1 MSVLILV
8 ASASDVRPAEQFAER
23 LRARTRLDV
32 RLVSDD
38 ALTADDAA
46 LFDPNASIIIPL
58 LSPSSAV
65 SNVMPSIC
73 VPARQNGCRIYP
85 IMIRPLDEVPWY
97 LHGLHVIDATRDHA
111 QAVEN
116 VRSILDRNALERTFG
131 TGRDAYLQRAT
142 LKSANT
148 IAAYR
153 RAIELFLDFLGDRA
167 QRGRLPIHGRVTVAP
182 DDTPLNALSAEDA
195 PILLHFAE
203 WLLSE
208 SSGARGDKRPYK
220 VTTVELRL
228 AGIQNWFQFMDDH
241 GWLPAEFPLAKAK
254 RIVRDELRGRPRRSG
269 PPQPPDHIEELI
281 TYFDHQERPPH
292 LNKPDADPDR
302 VRRWDLTRLRNRAL
316 LHALAESGGRISEVL
331 SLDMD
336 DFPVRYLDRGEV
348 LRVEVRAKGGHTY
361 QLRFLH
367 ALPAIKAY
375 IEARGADIRATARG
389 RAALF
394 VSHDPRY
401 DGARMSRVVAWRVVQ
416 RAARALG
423 LKSITPHDF
432 RHWRATQ
439 LINAGTPLD
448 VVQDYLGHRS
458 VETTRAYYAHTDPLR
473 VDEAARNIGL
483 LKPDDDEA

>member
-1 MSVLILV
+1 MSALILV
-8 ASASDVRPAEQFAER
+8 ASTSDARTAQEFADR
-23 LRARTRLDV
+23 LRATTHLDV
-32 RLVSDD
+32 ETITDGAFDLD
-38 ALTADDAA
+38 ALA
-46 LFDPNASIIIPL
+46 LAESSASIVIPL
-58 LSPSSAV
+58 LSPSSAN
-65 SNVMPSIC
+65 SDAMQQIC
-73 VPARQNGCRIYP
+73 VTARQNDARLYP
-85 IMIRPLDEVPWY
+85 ILIRSVDHVPWF
-97 LHGLHVIDATRDHA
+97 LQDLRLIDGTRDHT
-111 QAVEN
+111 QATEN
-116 VRSILDRNALERTFG
+116 IRSILDSRTPERTFG
-131 TGRDAYLQRAT
+131 TASEAYLQRAT

-153 RAIELFLDFLGDRA
+153 RAIELFLDFLADCS
-167 QRGRLPIHGRVTVAP
+167 QRGRLPIHGHVTVAP
-182 DDTPLNALSAEDA
+182 DDTPLSALSAEDA

-220 VTTVELRL
+220 VSTVELRL

-241 GWLPAEFPLAKAK
+241 GWLPPEFPLAKAK

-269 PPQPPDHIEELI
+269 PPSPPDHIEELI
-281 TYFDHQERPPH
+281 TYFDRQERPPH
-292 LNKPDADPDR
+292 LNKPEVDPER
-302 VRRWDLTRLRNRAL
+302 IRRWELTRLRNRAL
-316 LHALAESGGRISEVL
+316 LHALAESGGRISEIL
-331 SLDMD
+331 SLDID

-348 LRVEVRAKGGHTY
+348 LRVEVNAKGGHTY

-367 ALPAIKAY
+367 ALPAIKQY
-375 IEARGADIRATARG
+375 IEARGMELRASARG

-394 VSHDPRY
+394 VSHDRRY

-423 LKSITPHDF
+423 LKSISPHDF

-473 VDEAARNIGL
+473 VDDAARSIGL
-483 LKPDDDEA
+483 LPPDDEA